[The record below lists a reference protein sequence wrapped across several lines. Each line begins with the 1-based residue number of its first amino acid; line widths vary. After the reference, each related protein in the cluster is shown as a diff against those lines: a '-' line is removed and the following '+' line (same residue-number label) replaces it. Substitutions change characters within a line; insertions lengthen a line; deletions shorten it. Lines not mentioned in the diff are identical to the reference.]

1 MKINLRTLPE
11 QGQFFEGEL
20 DPAPYE
26 LPLEEGQSW
35 APIRYA
41 LQVQLI
47 WEECLVMG
55 KITAG
60 LKAPCGR
67 CLEPLT
73 HQIKIPDFQHSFPA
87 EGLEAI
93 DLTLQIRE
101 DIVLGLPLVVRC
113 VLGTDGKCPITG
125 KTHAVAV
132 ENSPMLRGDIWGA
145 LDKLKEK

>member
-1 MKINLRTLPE
+1 MKINLRHLPE
-11 QGQFFEGEL
+11 EGVFLQGEL
-20 DPAPYE
+20 DPLPYE
-26 LPLEEGQSW
+26 LPAEPDQSW

-41 LQVQLI
+41 LRVQLLG
-47 WEECLVMG
+47 EECLVMG
-55 KITAG
+55 EIHAC
-60 LKAPCGR
+60 LNSPCGR

-73 HQIKIPDFQHSFPA
+73 HAIDIPEFHHSFPA

-113 VLGTDGKCPITG
+113 VLETNGKCPITG
-125 KTHAVAV
+125 KTHAAPADT
-132 ENSPMLRGDIWGA
+132 SPMLRGDIWGA